1 LTTDDLCC
9 TPAVDLAGMTRD
21 RRLSSVELVDA
32 VLARIEA
39 VNPHL
44 NADCTIAAA
53 AFETIRPWAQRRPPL
68 D

>member
-1 LTTDDLCC
+1 
-9 TPAVDLAGMTRD
+9 MTRD